1 MRCRNLGC
9 NLQSLSFSV
18 GQHAVNTTTR
28 LSQNVSKQC
37 NDSPSSANHRTPS
50 IFLPTCQVRIPR
62 FKVGMWIQPWQPG
75 SLKIQL
81 PFPLHLLPAPCGK
94 LDAVD
99 CTQKVCQN
107 RCLKRCQKECQN
119 MLVYIYIAYILP
131 RNYVRIVWKGGVHSK
146 KVICVST
153 SRLPFGS
160 PRESK

>member
-1 MRCRNLGC
+1 MNLYCTNLAILWLDWCPTFSTFWGYTQGVRCRNLGC

-81 PFPLHLLPAPCGK
+81 LPFPLHLLPAPCGK

-119 MLVYIYIAYILP
+119 MLVYIYI
-131 RNYVRIVWKGGVHSK
+131 
-146 KVICVST
+146 
-153 SRLPFGS
+153 
-160 PRESK
+160 